1 MGHGVDRGDY
11 RWDPGLHPVTIR
23 AVLYDAKADDR
34 VIDLDRDDVRITKDS
49 LLWIDLDDREP
60 DDLRRAA
67 AAVGL
72 EPAGLE
78 RLAQQD
84 RRARIL
90 RLPNQVVLTL
100 GAVDPDDKEAR
111 RREID
116 IVIGVNHVI
125 TVHDG
130 ALPAVDAFRRQIDN
144 EGELG
149 KLDAASFTAGL
160 IDAIFTA
167 YFRQIEA
174 IERDID
180 GLDELA
186 VRASGS
192 HHYLETVVILRRRIA
207 LLRRALVPNREVLS
221 PLERPDFE
229 LRSDL
234 GRIWPGTIQRLER
247 AIDGIENAR
256 DLLVG
261 SFDLYLGR
269 SSQRTNDVMKV
280 LTLISAIALPGIV
293 LAGVMGMNFKLPF
306 FEDPGNFWVVIGAM
320 ALFSVAILGIAR
332 TRDWI

>member
-1 MGHGVDRGDY
+1 M
-11 RWDPGLHPVTIR
+11 TIR
-23 AVLYDAKADDR
+23 AILYDAKADDQ
-34 VIDLDRDDVRITKDS
+34 VIDLDRGDIRVSGDRLV
-49 LLWIDLDDREP
+49 WIDLDDRTP
-60 DDLRRAA
+60 QDLRLAA
-67 AAVGL
+67 AAIGL
-72 EPAGLE
+72 EPEGLD
-78 RLAQQD
+78 RLSQDD

-90 RLPNQVVLTL
+90 RLPDRVVLTL
-100 GAVDPDDKEAR
+100 GAVDPNDSEAR

-125 TVHDG
+125 TVHEG
-130 ALPAVDAFRRQIDN
+130 TLAAIDAFRRQIDN

-160 IDAIFTA
+160 IDSIWTA
-167 YFRQIEA
+167 YFRQIES

-192 HHYLETVVILRRRIA
+192 HRYLETVVILRRRIA
-207 LLRRALVPNREVLS
+207 RLRRALAPNREALL

-234 GRIWPGTIQRLER
+234 GKVWPGTIQRLER
-247 AIDGIENAR
+247 AIDGVENAR
-256 DLLVG
+256 ELLVG

-306 FEDPGNFWVVIGAM
+306 FDDPRNFWLVILAM
-320 ALFSVAILGIAR
+320 MVFAAIIIGFAR
-332 TRDWI
+332 ARDWI

>member
-1 MGHGVDRGDY
+1 
-11 RWDPGLHPVTIR
+11 VTIR
-23 AVLYDAKADDR
+23 AVLYDATADDR
-34 VIDLDRDDVRITKDS
+34 EVDLDRDDVQVSDDR
-49 LLWIDLDDREP
+49 LLWIDLDDRTT

-72 EPAGLE
+72 EPEGLE
-78 RLAQQD
+78 RLSRED
-84 RRARIL
+84 RRARLL
-90 RLPNQVVLTL
+90 RLPDQVVLTL
-100 GAVDPDDKEAR
+100 GAVDPEDTEAH

-125 TVHDG
+125 TVHEG
-130 ALPAVDAFRRQIDN
+130 ALAAVDAFRRQVHN

-149 KLDAASFTAGL
+149 RLTAASFTAGL
-160 IDAIFTA
+160 VDSVWNA
-167 YFRQIEA
+167 YFRQVES

-186 VRASGS
+186 VKASGS
-192 HHYLETVVILRRRIA
+192 HRYLETVVVLRRRIA
-207 LLRRALVPNREVLS
+207 RLRRALAPNREALS

-229 LRSDL
+229 LRKDL
-234 GRIWPGTIQRLER
+234 GTVWPGTIQRLER
-247 AIDGIENAR
+247 AIDAVENAR
-256 DLLVG
+256 ELLVG

-306 FEDPGNFWVVIGAM
+306 FEDAGNFWLVIGTMVVFA
-320 ALFSVAILGIAR
+320 VIIIGVAR

>member
-1 MGHGVDRGDY
+1 M
-11 RWDPGLHPVTIR
+11 TIR
-23 AVLYDAKADDR
+23 AVLYDAKGDDR
-34 VIDLDRDDVRITKDS
+34 EIDVGRDEVRTTNDR
-49 LLWIDLDDREP
+49 LLWIDLDDRSI
-60 DDLRRAA
+60 DDLRRTA

-72 EPAGLE
+72 ETEGLE
-78 RLAQQD
+78 RLSRED
-84 RRARIL
+84 RRARLL
-90 RLPNQVVLTL
+90 RLPDQVVLTL
-100 GAVDPDDKEAR
+100 GAVDPDDIEAR

-130 ALPAVDAFRRQIDN
+130 TLVAIDSFRREIDH

-149 KLDAASFTAGL
+149 RLAAASFTAGL
-160 IDAIFTA
+160 IDSIWTA
-167 YFRQIEA
+167 FFRQIES

-186 VRASGS
+186 VKASGS
-192 HHYLETVVILRRRIA
+192 HRYLETVVILRRRIA
-207 LLRRALVPNREVLS
+207 RLRRALVPNREALS

-234 GRIWPGTIQRLER
+234 GKVWPGTIQRLER

-256 DLLVG
+256 ELLVG

-306 FEDPGNFWVVIGAM
+306 FDDPENFWLVIGAM
-320 ALFSVAILGIAR
+320 IVFAVIIVGFAR
-332 TRDWI
+332 AREWI